1 MRASKLLVLVL
12 TVVVLSFCLFAP
24 PVFADPVTF
33 TIATGQ
39 TFPDGASI
47 TGTFTFD
54 CVGGLQYCN
63 NYGPF
68 VSWDFFVGPY
78 PANSDVGTVVL
89 PSIEYSSSFSYYQV
103 QNNPGLILFDFTT
116 LPPLGFNFKTIFY
129 Q

>member
-1 MRASKLLVLVL
+1 MRASKLLMLVL
-12 TVVVLSFCLFAP
+12 TVVVLSFCVFAP
-24 PVFADPVTF
+24 PVFAEPVTF
-33 TIATGQ
+33 TIAPGQ

-47 TGTFTFD
+47 TGTVTFD
-54 CVGGLQYCN
+54 LLTGL
-63 NYGPF
+63 F
-68 VSWDFFVGPY
+68 VSWDFFTGPFT
-78 PANSDVGTVVL
+78 AQSDAGNVVL